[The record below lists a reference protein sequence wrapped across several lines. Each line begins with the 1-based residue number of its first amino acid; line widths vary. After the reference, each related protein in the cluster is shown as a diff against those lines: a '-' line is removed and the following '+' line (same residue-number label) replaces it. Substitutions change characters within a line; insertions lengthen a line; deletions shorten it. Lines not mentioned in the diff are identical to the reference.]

1 MQVLLLIY
9 TLIPLPLYMALII
22 TTLYSITFEIL
33 NGFIIDQG
41 VAIVLVRLGLHIC
54 IHLIGA
60 HIMIMT
66 QVRDRG
72 DD

>member
-9 TLIPLPLYMALII
+9 TVIPLPLYMALII
-22 TTLYSITFEIL
+22 TILYSITFEVL
-33 NGFIIDQG
+33 NGLIIDQG
-41 VAIVLVRLGLHIC
+41 VAIILVRFSLHIS

-66 QVRDRG
+66 QVCKR
-72 DD
+72 

>member
-1 MQVLLLIY
+1 
-9 TLIPLPLYMALII
+9 MALII
-22 TTLYSITFEIL
+22 TTLYSITFETL

-41 VAIVLVRLGLHIC
+41 VAIILVRFSLHIS

-66 QVRDRG
+66 QDLLPFITHTKFQYFW
-72 DD
+72 DILA